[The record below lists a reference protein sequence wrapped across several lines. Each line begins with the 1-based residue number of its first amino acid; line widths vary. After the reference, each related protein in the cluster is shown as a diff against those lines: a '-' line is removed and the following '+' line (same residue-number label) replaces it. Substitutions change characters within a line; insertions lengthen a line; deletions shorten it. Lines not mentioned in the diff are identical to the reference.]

1 MVLEICQLDHFLI
14 LKVLNLLYKYRIEM
28 RLVKDSISD
37 RQIFSGAFLDQV
49 TASEPLSPKFF
60 RYKRLQMHIGKNQN
74 A

>member
-37 RQIFSGAFLDQV
+37 RKIFSGAFLDQV
-49 TASEPLSPKFF
+49 TASEPLSRKVPRNF
-60 RYKRLQMHIGKNQN
+60 LGI
-74 A
+74 